1 VSPAVPEVRTERLLL
16 RGWDPERDLEPM
28 AAMNAD
34 PEVMRYMKTGTPL
47 DDEETAESIA
57 RWMRRWDEQGFGLWA
72 VERLEDG
79 RLIGRIGLTMPLDFP
94 HLLPVVEVGW
104 LIDRALWGQGYATEG
119 ALASVEFGWSQAGLD
134 RVISLI
140 KPGNAASI
148 GVARKLGMHEIEG
161 TESEGAGRV
170 KVFELMRP

>member
-1 VSPAVPEVRTERLLL
+1 VSFEVPQVRTERLLL
-16 RGWDPERDLEPM
+16 RGWEPSRDLEAM

-34 PEVMRYMKTGTPL
+34 PEVVRYLKTGTPI

-57 RWMRRWDEQGFGLWA
+57 RWTRRWDEQGFGLWA

-94 HLLPVVEVGW
+94 QLLPVVEVGW
-104 LIDRALWGQGYATEG
+104 LIDRPLWGKGYATEG
-119 ALASVEFGWSQAGLD
+119 ALASVDFAWSQAGLD
-134 RVISLI
+134 RVISII

-148 GVARKLGMHEIEG
+148 RVAQKLGMHEIEG
-161 TESEGAGRV
+161 TEDVDAGRV
-170 KVFELMRP
+170 RVFELRRP